1 MQNRK
6 ASIKETGEEL
16 SQAEWERF
24 DAAVAAVRTERR
36 VQGRP
41 GVEPLRRE
49 KPAGR
54 PGLFEESAP
63 VRP

>member
-24 DAAVAAVRTERR
+24 DAAVAAARIERR
-36 VQGRP
+36 A
-41 GVEPLRRE
+41 
-49 KPAGR
+49 AGR
-54 PGLFEESAP
+54 PSVEPMRRGKPVDRSFDFEESAP
-63 VRP
+63 ARP